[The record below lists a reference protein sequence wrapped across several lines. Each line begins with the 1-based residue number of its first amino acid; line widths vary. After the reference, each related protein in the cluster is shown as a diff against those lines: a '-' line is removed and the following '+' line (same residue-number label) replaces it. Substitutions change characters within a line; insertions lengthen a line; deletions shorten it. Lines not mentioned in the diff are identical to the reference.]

1 MDPSF
6 TNTDH
11 RQIDYIQT
19 LLSRAP
25 TLNSS
30 QIVERVRSRFGV
42 YPSKSVTRWLYT
54 RMAGTATRADDDV
67 VWGLATRARQNSRTA
82 VEGAATAVAAVT
94 QTPQLTT
101 SPLRGKVRGTP
112 WDRKVLYADRV

>member
-42 YPSKSVTRWLYT
+42 YPSKSVTRWLYA
-54 RMAGTATRADDDV
+54 RMAGAAARADDDV
-67 VWGLATRARQNSRTA
+67 VWGLGTRARQNSRTA
-82 VEGAATAVAAVT
+82 FEGIATPAAAT
-94 QTPQLTT
+94 QTPQVTT
-101 SPLRGKVRGTP
+101 SPLREKVRGTP

>member
-1 MDPSF
+1 MEASF

-42 YPSKSVTRWLYT
+42 YPSKFVTRWLYA
-54 RMAGTATRADDDV
+54 RMAGAAARADDDV
-67 VWGLATRARQNSRTA
+67 VWGLGTRARQNSRTA
-82 VEGAATAVAAVT
+82 VEGIATPTAAT
-94 QTPQLTT
+94 QTPQVTT
-101 SPLRGKVRGTP
+101 SPLREKVRGTP

>member
-19 LLSRAP
+19 LLWRAP

-42 YPSKSVTRWLYT
+42 YPSKSVTRWLHT
-54 RMAGTATRADDDV
+54 RMAGAVARADDDV
-67 VWGLATRARQNSRTA
+67 VWGLGTRARQNSRTA
-82 VEGAATAVAAVT
+82 VEGAGTATAAVT

-101 SPLRGKVRGTP
+101 SPLREKVRGTP